1 MSKKTSVIYADL
13 TDMVFEDRE
22 RNYGAYDLRRRY
34 QRNVLLGLGITS
46 ALVIAFA
53 FSGTLSSAAAP
64 DDGLNKTIVE
74 FTDVELPLPPVDPPV
89 DVPPPPPP
97 PPPAPKVRTL
107 EFLPPDPAPADE
119 ADKKATMHAVDS
131 LKLIKVFGTSDQEGE
146 VLDDLPFDFSSGD
159 GEEVPEFIQ
168 EIMPEADKFVVADEE
183 PKPINMSEV
192 SKAITY
198 PQLMRDAGVE
208 GMVVLRVLV
217 DKSGAYKKHIVVNS
231 PHPML
236 SEEVESHINKLKF
249 TPAIQGNKP
258 IYFWVNIPFNF
269 KTIN

>member
-64 DDGLNKTIVE
+64 NGDNNEIVH
-74 FTDVELPLPPVDPPV
+74 TLTNVELPPPPVTPPV

-97 PPPAPKVRTL
+97 PPPAPKVKTL
-107 EFLPPDPAPADE
+107 EFLPPDPVPEDE

-131 LKLIKVFGTSDQEGE
+131 LKLIKVFGTSDQDGE
-146 VLDDLPFDFSSGD
+146 VLDDLPFDFTPGD
-159 GEEVPEFIQ
+159 GEVVPEFIQ
-168 EIMPEADKFVVADEE
+168 EIVPEADKFVVADEE
-183 PKPINMSEV
+183 PKPINMGEI

-198 PQLMRDAGVE
+198 PQLMRDAGIE

-217 DKSGAYKKHIVVNS
+217 DKSGAYKEHIVVNS
-231 PHPML
+231 PHPRL
-236 SEEVESHINKLKF
+236 SEEVESHISKLKF
-249 TPAIQGNKP
+249 TPAIQGNRP

-269 KTIN
+269 QTIN